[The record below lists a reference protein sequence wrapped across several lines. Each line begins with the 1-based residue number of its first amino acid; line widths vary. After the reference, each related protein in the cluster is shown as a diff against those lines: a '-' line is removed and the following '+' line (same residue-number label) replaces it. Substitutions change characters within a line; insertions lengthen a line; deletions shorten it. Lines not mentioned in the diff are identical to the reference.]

1 MNPVLEVKAM
11 TMRRDPLY
19 QNAFVGHADNLLLS
33 GLIRTTFIEDTV
45 KIACPTVRSVTVP
58 RSGRF
63 RFICYV
69 AIEKM
74 NEGEAKLAAMAAFVA
89 DPFLKFVVVVDH
101 DVDISND
108 TDVLHAIA
116 TRVRADQDVF
126 MVPYAK
132 GSPLDPAS
140 YDPAGGSCLVT
151 KMGIDATRKSN
162 YPDEIAVPGYEDIN
176 LADYIPGYSADR

>member
-1 MNPVLEVKAM
+1 M
-11 TMRRDPLY
+11 TWRCEPLY

-33 GLIRTTFIEDTV
+33 GLIRTPFIQETV
-45 KIACPTVRSVTVP
+45 KIACPTVRSVVVP

-101 DVDISND
+101 DVDITSD

-116 TRVRADQDVF
+116 TRVRADQDIF

-140 YDPAGGSCLVT
+140 YDPAGGSNLVT
-151 KMGIDATRKSN
+151 KTGIDATRKSN
-162 YPDEIAVPGYEDIN
+162 YPDEIAVPAADKIN
-176 LADYIPGYSADR
+176 MADFIPNYGKAGPARP